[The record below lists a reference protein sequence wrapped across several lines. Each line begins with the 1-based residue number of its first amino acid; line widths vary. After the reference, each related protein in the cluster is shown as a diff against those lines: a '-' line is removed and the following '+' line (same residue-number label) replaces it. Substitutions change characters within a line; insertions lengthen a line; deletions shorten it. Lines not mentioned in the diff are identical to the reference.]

1 MNEDTTKNNTKG
13 SVLLLDDDK
22 FMVDMYSMKF
32 TQQGFDV
39 HASMSVNDAITM
51 LKEGLKPSV
60 IVFDIKMP
68 EHDGFDF
75 LQTLNRDH
83 LAEGVLR
90 IALTNESDEA
100 EERRARSMGAD
111 DYVIKASNLPS
122 EVVHIVEQALLNHR
136 QA

>member
-1 MNEDTTKNNTKG
+1 MTETEKKG
-13 SVLLLDDDK
+13 SVLLIDDDK

-39 HASMSVNDAITM
+39 HAYMSVNDAVAAI
-51 LKEGLKPSV
+51 KDGLKPSV

-68 EHDGFDF
+68 EHDGFDL
-75 LQTLNRDH
+75 LQMLNREH

-100 EERRARSMGAD
+100 EERRATELGAD
-111 DYVIKASNLPS
+111 RYVIKASNLPS
-122 EVVHIVEQALLNHR
+122 EVVNIVEQALLNHGE
-136 QA
+136 A

>member
-1 MNEDTTKNNTKG
+1 MSNDKKG
-13 SVLLLDDDK
+13 TVLLLDDDK

-39 HASMSVNDAITM
+39 HACMTAIEAVDAI
-51 LKEGLKPSV
+51 KGGVKPDV

-75 LQTLNRDH
+75 LQMLNRDH
-83 LAEGVLR
+83 LVEGVLR

-100 EERRARSMGAD
+100 EERRAMELGAD
-111 DYVIKASNLPS
+111 RYVIKASNLPS
-122 EVVHIVEQALLNHR
+122 EVVNIVEQALLNHKG
-136 QA
+136 A